1 MSFEEDK
8 FIVINRKHLE
18 LVGASYPA
26 VPELLVRTLGVLE
39 ELHELLFG
47 SSISGNKYYVCN
59 QDEEYAP
66 DVLRLIL
73 LNEGEG

>member
-1 MSFEEDK
+1 MSFKDNQ

-18 LVGASYPA
+18 LVGATHPDVS
-26 VPELLVRTLGVLE
+26 ELLVRSIQL
-39 ELHELLFG
+39 LHDMHEVLFG
-47 SSISGNKYYVCN
+47 SSIDHQYYVCN

-73 LNEGEG
+73 LNEGEE